1 MAFLSGSV
9 RLPFFAFRNYD
20 TYYFKSVFMQKAHYD
35 IVLFLLV
42 STFLILLMAG
52 FIVTILY
59 LYRKKQLVYFKT
71 IEELKLDYEKNLLH
85 TQLEMQEQTL
95 EHIAREIHDNIS
107 LSLTL
112 AKLNLNTLDWNQPS
126 RYRNQIDTSLQQIS
140 KAITDLS
147 DISKGMN
154 REVITNQ
161 GLIEVLRKEIT
172 RLREMNL
179 FELDYSIS
187 GNAVFMDSQKELVIF
202 RIIQEALNNII
213 KHAAASSVRLSLDYS
228 FDHIDV
234 SIADNGKGFC
244 KKTVAENKNSN
255 AGLNNMQKRALLFNG
270 KTTID
275 SKIGSG
281 TTIFITIPY

>member
-1 MAFLSGSV
+1 MAFLSGSR
-9 RLPFFAFRNYD
+9 RLPFFACSNYD

-59 LYRKKQLVYFKT
+59 LYRKKQLAYFKT
-71 IEELKLDYEKNLLH
+71 IEELKFDYEKNLLH

-147 DISKGMN
+147 DISK
-154 REVITNQ
+154 
-161 GLIEVLRKEIT
+161 
-172 RLREMNL
+172 
-179 FELDYSIS
+179 
-187 GNAVFMDSQKELVIF
+187 
-202 RIIQEALNNII
+202 
-213 KHAAASSVRLSLDYS
+213 
-228 FDHIDV
+228 
-234 SIADNGKGFC
+234 
-244 KKTVAENKNSN
+244 
-255 AGLNNMQKRALLFNG
+255 
-270 KTTID
+270 
-275 SKIGSG
+275 
-281 TTIFITIPY
+281 